1 MRPRDP
7 KSGFDDYGNTLEPDT
22 QIKSSIQFAG
32 INMQAG
38 AKWAEIPC
46 TPCNFRFI
54 AYCRHCRKYYA
65 ER

>member
-54 AYCRHCRKYYA
+54 AY
-65 ER
+65 